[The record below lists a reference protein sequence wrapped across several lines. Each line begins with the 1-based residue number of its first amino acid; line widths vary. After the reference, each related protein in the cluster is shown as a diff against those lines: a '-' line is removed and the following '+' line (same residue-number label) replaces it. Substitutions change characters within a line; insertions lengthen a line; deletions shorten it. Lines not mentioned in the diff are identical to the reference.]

1 MKMKKNTLLAVL
13 LAAVVALPAMLV
25 QAAEEYRIDPAHSFI
40 HFRVSHLGIAWVQG
54 RFNRF
59 EGEFVFD
66 EQTPANSRVTVT
78 IDTASVDSNHAER
91 DRHLRSDDFLDVR
104 RFPNATFVAT
114 GFDDQGDDRGV
125 LTGDLTLH
133 GVTRPVSIDVQHIGH
148 GPDPWGG
155 YRRGFEGRTRFAL
168 ADFGITYDLGP
179 AAREVELTLSIE
191 GIRK

>member
-1 MKMKKNTLLAVL
+1 MKKNTLLAVL

>member
-1 MKMKKNTLLAVL
+1 MKKNALLAVL
-13 LAAVVALPAMLV
+13 FAAVLALPAIAV
-25 QAAEEYRIDPAHSFI
+25 QAAEEYRIDPEHSFI

-59 EGEFVFD
+59 EGEFRFD
-66 EQTPANSRVTVT
+66 EATPADSRVSVT
-78 IDTASVDSNHAER
+78 IDATSVDSNHAER
-91 DRHLRSDDFLDVR
+91 DRHLRSDDFLDAR
-104 RFPNATFVAT
+104 RFPSASFVAT
-114 GFDDQGDDRGV
+114 GLEDHGDGRAV
-125 LTGDLTLH
+125 LTGELTLR
-133 GVTRPVSIDVQHIGH
+133 GVTRPVTIDVHHIGH

>member
-1 MKMKKNTLLAVL
+1 MKKNTLLAVL

-114 GFDDQGDDRGV
+114 GFEDQGDDRGV